1 MWTNIILGCLL
12 MVLTTAIH
20 GVVTRVI
27 VHFITKRG
35 AIAGKK
41 KLMFPGVL
49 WLPSI
54 VLIMFFITLLES
66 ALWSATYMAMGAIDK
81 LEEALYFSIVTFTTL
96 GFGDVVL
103 SEEWRL
109 LASFEAA
116 NGIIIFGWSTAIVV
130 AVVQKLYFTKS

>member
-1 MWTNIILGCLL
+1 MWINIILGCLL

-35 AIAGKK
+35 AIASKK
-41 KLMFPGVL
+41 KHMFPGVL